1 MKKAVTD
8 KNQERY
14 RRIGLRIAELRK
26 ERGLTQK
33 QLSEKAGISM
43 TTLREIENPEI
54 CRNFSLDFVFFIS
67 DALNVAP
74 EKLL

>member
-14 RRIGLRIAELRK
+14 RKIGKRIAELRK
-26 ERGLTQK
+26 EQGFTQRE
-33 QLSEKAGISM
+33 LSEKAGISM
-43 TTLREIENPEI
+43 TTLREIENPEN
-54 CRNFSLDFVFFIS
+54 CRNFSLDFIFFIS
-67 DALNVAP
+67 DALNIEP

>member
-14 RRIGLRIAELRK
+14 RKIGKRIAELRK
-26 ERGLTQK
+26 EQGFTQRE
-33 QLSEKAGISM
+33 LSEKAGISM

-54 CRNFSLDFVFFIS
+54 CRNFSLDFIFFIS
-67 DALNVAP
+67 DALNIEP

>member
-14 RRIGLRIAELRK
+14 RKIGKRIAELRK
-26 ERGLTQK
+26 EQSFTQRE
-33 QLSEKAGISM
+33 LSEKAGISM
-43 TTLREIENPEI
+43 TTLREIENPKI
-54 CRNFSLDFVFFIS
+54 CRNFSLDFIFFIS
-67 DALNVAP
+67 DALNIEP

>member
-14 RRIGLRIAELRK
+14 RKIGKRIAELRK
-26 ERGLTQK
+26 EQGFTQRE
-33 QLSEKAGISM
+33 LSEKAGISM

-54 CRNFSLDFVFFIS
+54 CRSFSLDFIFFIS
-67 DALNVAP
+67 DALNIEP

>member
-8 KNQERY
+8 KSQERY
-14 RRIGLRIAELRK
+14 RKIGKRIAELRK
-26 ERGLTQK
+26 EQGFTQRE
-33 QLSEKAGISM
+33 LSEKAGISM

-54 CRNFSLDFVFFIS
+54 CRNFSLDFIFFIS
-67 DALNVAP
+67 DALNIEP

>member
-14 RRIGLRIAELRK
+14 RKIGKRIAELRK
-26 ERGLTQK
+26 ELGFTQRE
-33 QLSEKAGISM
+33 LSEKAGISM
-43 TTLREIENPEI
+43 TTLREIENPKI
-54 CRNFSLDFVFFIS
+54 CRNFSLDFIFFIS
-67 DALNVAP
+67 DALNIEP

>member
-14 RRIGLRIAELRK
+14 RKIGKRIAELRK
-26 ERGLTQK
+26 EQGFTQRE
-33 QLSEKAGISM
+33 LSEKAGISM
-43 TTLREIENPEI
+43 TTLREIENPKI
-54 CRNFSLDFVFFIS
+54 CRNFSLDFIFFIS
-67 DALNVAP
+67 DALNIEP

>member
-14 RRIGLRIAELRK
+14 RKIGKRIAELRK
-26 ERGLTQK
+26 EQGFTQRE
-33 QLSEKAGISM
+33 LSEKAGISM

-54 CRNFSLDFVFFIS
+54 CRNFSLDFIFFIS
-67 DALNVAP
+67 DALNIEP
-74 EKLL
+74 EKML

>member
-14 RRIGLRIAELRK
+14 RRIGMKIAELRK
-26 ERGLTQK
+26 EQGFTQIE
-33 QLSEKAGISM
+33 LSQKAGISM
-43 TTLREIENPEI
+43 TTLREIENPEV
-54 CRNFSLDFVFFIS
+54 CRNFSLDFIFFIS
-67 DALNVAP
+67 DALGVAP